1 MQGIFARLMTIHRP
15 LISQLNML
23 LGEHDLSY
31 SLWQVMYCIKAKGPS
46 SLVEIASY
54 YCIEKPG
61 ISRSVYQLEERF
73 LVETIPSK
81 DRREKVIRLSERGE
95 ELYNICRTEITK
107 LEHSVMKDISNE
119 AQQILF
125 DTLPCIRERLVNSK
139 ER

>member
-15 LISQLNML
+15 LMSQLNVL

-31 SLWQVMYCIKAKGPS
+31 SLWQVMYYIKGKGPS

-54 YCIEKPG
+54 YSIEKPG
-61 ISRSVYQLEERF
+61 ISRSVYQLEERL

-81 DRREKVIRLSERGE
+81 DRREKVIKLSQRGE
-95 ELYNICRTEITK
+95 ELYNICRAEITT
-107 LEHSVMKDISNE
+107 LEKAVMKDISPE
-119 AQQILF
+119 VQQILF